1 MHPPFS
7 WGEIGRTMARLEA
20 RVNAALP
27 PIKAQIDERPI
38 MKFSRCLAFAF
49 LVAAVFPAR
58 MNSQQVSA
66 AQPTAV
72 PHLVNFS
79 GKAIDDRQKPIAGAA
94 GITFSIYKG
103 QYEGAALWI
112 ETQNVQADNAG
123 NFTAQLG
130 ATKTGGMPLD
140 LFTSGEARWLGV
152 RVNGGQE
159 QPRILLL
166 SVPYALKA
174 ADAETVGGL
183 PASAFVLASE
193 VRGQSASTRTSIA
206 PVPTSESIPPP
217 PASTVT
223 TSGGILNALP
233 LWTTATN
240 VQSSAIT
247 QTGSGAT
254 AKIGINTTAPTT
266 ALDVHGGTV
275 IRGTFV
281 LPATGTSTASAG
293 KVSQPENFVASSFSS
308 ATSTPVNQTFQWQAT
323 PANNNTSNPGATLNL
338 LYGLG
343 ATAPAQTGLRIG
355 PKGIIGFAPGQTFP
369 GTGRGTITG
378 VTAGADLTGGG
389 TAGAVTLSLDTTKVP
404 QLATANT
411 FTANQTI
418 NGNLTTNSAT
428 INGLVTIPV
437 AASTAIDAS
446 SSSASATTI
455 VGVASSTTGDAWG
468 VEGYTGSDA
477 SNAYGVI
484 GVARSATSNGVC
496 TYGIAFSQTGVGVF
510 GQNGTQSTTGVRL
523 QTSLVRGVG
532 VWGDGGLIN
541 RGFGVAGTVDTGIAG
556 IFQNNA
562 GGYTTVTIF
571 NNAVGPSFS
580 SGSPGGS
587 CNIDQGGNL
596 NCTGTKNT
604 VVPLDGGK
612 RIVAMS
618 AIEAPQNWFEDA
630 GSAHLV
636 SGAAVVS
643 LDSDYLQTVNT
654 EREYQVFLTPYGDC
668 KGLYVANRTANSFE
682 VHELGGGTA
691 SLSFGYRIMA
701 LRKKY
706 EEVRFDDHTND
717 PEPRKMKER
726 TNSRAPQAVSLSKKL
741 ISMAP
746 AAKK

>member
-1 MHPPFS
+1 MKTIRFS
-7 WGEIGRTMARLEA
+7 LLARFT
-20 RVNAALP
+20 
-27 PIKAQIDERPI
+27 I
-38 MKFSRCLAFAF
+38 LAFPLLLNAQQP
-49 LVAAVFPAR
+49 VPSATAAV
-58 MNSQQVSA
+58 
-66 AQPTAV
+66 V
-72 PHLVNFS
+72 PRLVNFS
-79 GKAIDDRQKPIAGAA
+79 GRTIDAQGKPLPGIAGV
-94 GITFSIYKG
+94 TFTIYKG
-103 QYEGAALWI
+103 QYDGAPLWM
-112 ETQNVQADNAG
+112 ETQSVQPDSKG
-123 NFTAQLG
+123 NYSIRLG
-130 ATKTGGMPLD
+130 ATKSDGLPVE
-140 LFTSGEARWLGV
+140 LFASGDARWLGV
-152 RVNGGQE
+152 RVNGREE
-159 QPRILLL
+159 QPRVMLL

-174 ADAETVGGL
+174 GDAATIGGL
-183 PASAFVLASE
+183 PPSAFMLAGSPRSDM
-193 VRGQSASTRTSIA
+193 VGTSIDA
-206 PVPTSESIPPP
+206 ATSNPEAGAPP

-223 TSGGILNALP
+223 TSGGTVNALP

-240 VQSSAIT
+240 VQSSVIT

-266 ALDVHGGTV
+266 ALDVHGGSV

-281 LPATGTSTASAG
+281 LPATGAATASAG
-293 KVSQPENFVASSFSS
+293 KASQPEQFVASSFSS

-323 PANNNTSNPGATLNL
+323 PTNNNTSNPGATFNL

-343 ATAPAQTGLRIG
+343 ATTPTPTGLRFG
-355 PKGIIGFAPGQTFP
+355 PKGIIGFAPGQKFP
-369 GTGRGTITG
+369 GTGPGTITG
-378 VTAGADLTGGG
+378 VTAGADLIGGG
-389 TAGAVTLSLDTTKVP
+389 ATGAVTLSLDTTKVP
-404 QLATANT
+404 QLAMANT

-455 VGVASSTTGDAWG
+455 VGFASSTTGDAWG

-484 GVARSATSNGVC
+484 GVARSATSNGVG
-496 TYGIAFSQTGVGVF
+496 TYGIAFSPTGVGVF
-510 GQNGTQSTTGVRL
+510 GQNGTQSTTGVGL
-523 QTSLVRGVG
+523 QTSFVNGVG

-562 GGYTTVTIF
+562 GGYHTVTIF
-571 NNAVGPSFS
+571 NNAVGPCFS

-596 NCTGTKNT
+596 NCTGTKNA

-636 SGAAVVS
+636 SGAAVVN

-668 KGLYVANRTANSFE
+668 KGLYIANRTANSFE

-706 EEVRFDDHTND
+706 EEVRFADHTND
-717 PEPRKMKER
+717 PDPRKMKER

>member
-1 MHPPFS
+1 
-7 WGEIGRTMARLEA
+7 
-20 RVNAALP
+20 
-27 PIKAQIDERPI
+27 

-58 MNSQQVSA
+58 MISQQISA

-79 GKAIDDRQKPIAGAA
+79 GKATDERQKPVAGVA
-94 GITFSIYKG
+94 GITFSIYKD
-103 QYEGAALWI
+103 QYAGAALWI
-112 ETQNVQADNAG
+112 ETQSVATDKAG

-130 ATKTGGMPLD
+130 ATKTGGMPLE

-152 RVNGGQE
+152 RVNGEQE
-159 QPRILLL
+159 QSRILLL

-183 PASAFVLASE
+183 PASAFVLASPE
-193 VRGQSASTRTSIA
+193 RTQPSVAETVSTPDSI
-206 PVPTSESIPPP
+206 PP

-223 TSGGILNALP
+223 TSGGTANALP

-240 VQSSAIT
+240 VQSSAIS

-266 ALDVHGGTV
+266 ALDVHGGSV

-281 LPATGTSTASAG
+281 LPATGAATPSAG
-293 KVSQPENFVASSFSS
+293 KVSQPEDFVASSFSS

-323 PANNNTSNPGATLNL
+323 PTNNNTANPGATLNL
-338 LYGLG
+338 LYGIG
-343 ATAPAQTGLRIG
+343 ATSPAQTGLRIG

-455 VGVASSTTGDAWG
+455 VGLASSTTGDAWG

-484 GVARSATSNGVC
+484 GVARSATSNGVG
-496 TYGIAFSQTGVGVF
+496 TYGVAFSPTGVGVF
-510 GQNGTQSTTGVRL
+510 GQNGSQSTTGVGL
-523 QTSLVRGVG
+523 QTSFVNGVG

-541 RGFGVAGTVDTGIAG
+541 RGFGVAGTVDTGTAG

-587 CNIDQGGNL
+587 CDIDQGGNL
-596 NCTGTKNT
+596 NCTGTKNA

-706 EEVRFDDHTND
+706 EEVRFADHTND
-717 PEPRKMKER
+717 PDPRKMKER

>member
-1 MHPPFS
+1 
-7 WGEIGRTMARLEA
+7 
-20 RVNAALP
+20 
-27 PIKAQIDERPI
+27 
-38 MKFSRCLAFAF
+38 
-49 LVAAVFPAR
+49 
-58 MNSQQVSA
+58 
-66 AQPTAV
+66 
-72 PHLVNFS
+72 
-79 GKAIDDRQKPIAGAA
+79 
-94 GITFSIYKG
+94 
-103 QYEGAALWI
+103 
-112 ETQNVQADNAG
+112 
-123 NFTAQLG
+123 
-130 ATKTGGMPLD
+130 
-140 LFTSGEARWLGV
+140 
-152 RVNGGQE
+152 
-159 QPRILLL
+159 
-166 SVPYALKA
+166 
-174 ADAETVGGL
+174 
-183 PASAFVLASE
+183 
-193 VRGQSASTRTSIA
+193 
-206 PVPTSESIPPP
+206 
-217 PASTVT
+217 
-223 TSGGILNALP
+223 
-233 LWTTATN
+233 
-240 VQSSAIT
+240 
-247 QTGSGAT
+247 
-254 AKIGINTTAPTT
+254 
-266 ALDVHGGTV
+266 
-275 IRGTFV
+275 
-281 LPATGTSTASAG
+281 
-293 KVSQPENFVASSFSS
+293 
-308 ATSTPVNQTFQWQAT
+308 VNQTFQWQAT
-323 PANNNTSNPGATLNL
+323 PTNNNTANPGATLNL
-338 LYGLG
+338 LYGIG
-343 ATAPAQTGLRIG
+343 ATSPAQTGLRIG

-455 VGVASSTTGDAWG
+455 VGLASSTTGDAWG

-484 GVARSATSNGVC
+484 GVARSATSNGVG
-496 TYGIAFSQTGVGVF
+496 TYGVAFSPTGVGVF
-510 GQNGTQSTTGVRL
+510 GQNGSQSTTGVGL
-523 QTSLVRGVG
+523 QTSFVNGVG

-562 GGYTTVTIF
+562 AGYITVTIF

-587 CNIDQGGNL
+587 CDIDQGGNL

-706 EEVRFDDHTND
+706 EEVRFADHTND
-717 PEPRKMKER
+717 PDPRKMKER

>member
-1 MHPPFS
+1 
-7 WGEIGRTMARLEA
+7 MARLEA

-38 MKFSRCLAFAF
+38 MKFARCLAFAF
-49 LVAAVFPAR
+49 LVAAVLPAR
-58 MNSQQVSA
+58 MISQQISA
-66 AQPTAV
+66 SQPTAV

-79 GKAIDDRQKPIAGAA
+79 ARATDERQQPIAGVA
-94 GITFSIYKG
+94 GITFSIYKD
-103 QYEGAALWI
+103 QYAGAALWI
-112 ETQNVQADNAG
+112 ETQSVATDKAG

-130 ATKTGGMPLD
+130 ATKAGGMPLD

-159 QPRILLL
+159 QSRILLL

-183 PASAFVLASE
+183 PASAFVLASPE
-193 VRGQSASTRTSIA
+193 RTQPSVAETVSTPDSI
-206 PVPTSESIPPP
+206 PP

-223 TSGGILNALP
+223 TSGGTANALP

-240 VQSSAIT
+240 VQSSAIS

-266 ALDVHGGTV
+266 ALDVHGGSA
-275 IRGTFV
+275 IRGTLV
-281 LPATGTSTASAG
+281 LPATGAATSSAG
-293 KVSQPENFVASSFSS
+293 KVSQPEDFVASSFSS

-323 PANNNTSNPGATLNL
+323 PTNNNTSNPGATLNL
-338 LYGLG
+338 LFGLG
-343 ATAPAQTGLRIG
+343 ATSPAQTGLRIG

-484 GVARSATSNGVC
+484 GVARSATSNGVG
-496 TYGIAFSQTGVGVF
+496 TYGVAFSPTGVGVF
-510 GQNGTQSTTGVRL
+510 GQNGTQSTTGVGL
-523 QTSLVRGVG
+523 QTSFVNGVG

-541 RGFGVAGTVDTGIAG
+541 RGFGVAGTVDTGTAG

-562 GGYTTVTIF
+562 AGYTTVTIF

-587 CNIDQGGNL
+587 CDIDQGGNL
-596 NCTGTKNT
+596 NCTGTKNA

-706 EEVRFDDHTND
+706 EEVRFADHTND
-717 PEPRKMKER
+717 PDPRKMKER